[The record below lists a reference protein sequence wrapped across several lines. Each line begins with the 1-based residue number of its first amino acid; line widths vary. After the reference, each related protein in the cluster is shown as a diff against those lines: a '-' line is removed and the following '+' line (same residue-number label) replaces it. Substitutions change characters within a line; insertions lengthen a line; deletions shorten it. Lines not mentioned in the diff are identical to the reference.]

1 MKLKKIEYNSFDAL
15 LKQLIYFITTLLSVL
30 LVSTYLIANEIG
42 YKEIISNGR
51 AVIIDGNLDLAKKRA
66 LEDALYL
73 ASIQGGA
80 RVDGYS
86 SVDSST
92 NLNETLLVRPSSTIK
107 DFVIIDENVDES
119 HYNVKIKAILVSVND
134 FLNCSSRNFVNLTF
148 LSSHFSISSRLPPW
162 TSKLPNSISSEIKN
176 NLNNIDFLNLTDA
189 SKTYFNPN
197 KVLKKSMSLDYNNL
211 VEGKKNSLRNGEF
224 AVHPIIKLDYAK
236 GRLNRI
242 SKEIMVDIILNIY
255 EGPNFNL
262 LDSMNYQFSLWAGNK
277 TGYDFIDAFLRVSE
291 DKLRD
296 FVDSSVSKI
305 QFRVLDK
312 LKCQP
317 LQAEIELVN
326 NKLIVPIGLN
336 QGLKKGTVGFVSN
349 SRDVIMSEW
358 VVLTVSSS
366 EENSAVL
373 EPLNPLNKRENIKG
387 KKIKFLN

>member
-1 MKLKKIEYNSFDAL
+1 MKKIEYNSFDAL

-30 LVSTYLIANEIG
+30 LVSTYLVANEIG
-42 YKEIISNGR
+42 YKEIFSNGR

-189 SKTYFNPN
+189 SKIYFNPN

-366 EENSAVL
+366 EENSAVV
-373 EPLNPLNKRENIKG
+373 EPLNPLNKKENIKG

>member
-1 MKLKKIEYNSFDAL
+1 MKKIEYNSFDAL

-30 LVSTYLIANEIG
+30 LVSTYLVANEIG
-42 YKEIISNGR
+42 YKEIFSNGR

-66 LEDALYL
+66 IEDALYL

-107 DFVIIDENVDES
+107 DFVIIDENIDES

-148 LSSHFSISSRLPPW
+148 LSSHFSISSRLPAW

-176 NLNNIDFLNLTDA
+176 NLNNIDFLNLKDA
-189 SKTYFNPN
+189 SKIYFNPN
-197 KVLKKSMSLDYNNL
+197 KVLKKSISLDYNNL

-326 NKLIVPIGLN
+326 NELIVPIGLN

-358 VVLTVSSS
+358 VVLTVRSS
-366 EENSAVL
+366 EENSAVV
-373 EPLNPLNKRENIKG
+373 EPLNPLNKKENIKG

>member
-1 MKLKKIEYNSFDAL
+1 MKKIEYNSFDAL

-30 LVSTYLIANEIG
+30 LVSTYLVANEIG
-42 YKEIISNGR
+42 YKEIFSNGR

-107 DFVIIDENVDES
+107 DFVIIDENIDES

-148 LSSHFSISSRLPPW
+148 LSSHFSISSRLPAW

-176 NLNNIDFLNLTDA
+176 NLNNIDFLNLKDA
-189 SKTYFNPN
+189 SKIYFNPN
-197 KVLKKSMSLDYNNL
+197 KVLKKSISLDYNNL

-326 NKLIVPIGLN
+326 NELIVPIGLN

-366 EENSAVL
+366 EENSAVV
-373 EPLNPLNKRENIKG
+373 EPLNPLNKKENIKG

>member
-1 MKLKKIEYNSFDAL
+1 LKKIEYNSFDAL

-373 EPLNPLNKRENIKG
+373 EPLNPLNKKENIKG

>member
-1 MKLKKIEYNSFDAL
+1 M
-15 LKQLIYFITTLLSVL
+15 
-30 LVSTYLIANEIG
+30 
-42 YKEIISNGR
+42 
-51 AVIIDGNLDLAKKRA
+51 
-66 LEDALYL
+66 
-73 ASIQGGA
+73 
-80 RVDGYS
+80 
-86 SVDSST
+86 
-92 NLNETLLVRPSSTIK
+92 
-107 DFVIIDENVDES
+107 
-119 HYNVKIKAILVSVND
+119 
-134 FLNCSSRNFVNLTF
+134 
-148 LSSHFSISSRLPPW
+148 
-162 TSKLPNSISSEIKN
+162 
-176 NLNNIDFLNLTDA
+176 
-189 SKTYFNPN
+189 
-197 KVLKKSMSLDYNNL
+197 KKSISLDYNNL

-366 EENSAVL
+366 EENSAVV
-373 EPLNPLNKRENIKG
+373 EPLNPLNKKENIKG